1 MLLSAGGQA
10 AAQDMCLLVPWHLLG
25 QLPNEHLIFLSASPN
40 AGSHTVEGSGVQGK
54 EDGGES
60 ERKWRGRQRKE
71 T

>member
-25 QLPNEHLIFLSASPN
+25 QLPNEHLIFL
-40 AGSHTVEGSGVQGK
+40 VQGK